1 MRIDKTRNTGTR
13 NAIPGMGGM
22 LYSGGMSPNI
32 LGNVSKHSRQCPKHF
47 RQCRQTFPGISPNI
61 LGNVVKYSG
70 EMSSNIPRNVA
81 KHSGEYVLKHSEKF
95 CQTFWGILRIFGVK
109 EDNYWAEPH
118 LESC

>member
-32 LGNVSKHSRQCPKHF
+32 PDNV
-47 RQCRQTFPGISPNI
+47 PNI
-61 LGNVVKYSG
+61 SG
-70 EMSSNIPRNVA
+70 NVA
-81 KHSGEYVLKHSEKF
+81 KHSQEYRQIFWGMLSNIPGNVLKHSEKF